1 MTPSPTTSQ
10 VLASLRTFLLAVLPA
25 TGSDGLPV
33 EVILAQINRVPEPKA
48 SDFVIITPTRFE
60 RIETNVDTYQDCR
73 FTGSILG
80 TTMTVSAVQIGALQP
95 GSTLSSALVATGTTI
110 VEQLTGSTGG
120 AGTYKVSQSQTV
132 ISSTISSGGKTLQ
145 QALKCAVQLDFH
157 SADESVAGDMANTVS
172 TTLRDEFGVQ
182 QFANQSPNY
191 GVVPLYADDARQT
204 PYFNEAQQVEWRW
217 VVDALLQAN
226 VVLSLPQQFADSVA
240 LDLISVDEAYA
251 P

>member
-73 FTGSILG
+73 FTGSIAA

-95 GSTLSSALVATGTTI
+95 GATLSSTLVTPGTTI
-110 VEQLTGSTGG
+110 VSQLTGATGG
-120 AGTYKVSQSQTV
+120 AGTYRVSQSQTV
-132 ISSTISSGGKTLQ
+132 ISSTISSGGQTLQ
-145 QALKCAVQLDFH
+145 QALKCTFQLDFH
-157 SADESVAGDMANTVS
+157 SANDTDAGDMANTVS
-172 TTLRDEFGVQ
+172 TTLRSGSGVQ

-204 PYFNEAQQVEWRW
+204 PFHNDQQQVEWRW
-217 VVDALLQAN
+217 VVEALLQAN
-226 VVLSLPQQFADSVA
+226 IVVSVPQQYADSATIGLV
-240 LDLISVDEAYA
+240 SVDAAYA

>member
-10 VLASLRTFLLAVLPA
+10 VLTALRTFLLAVLPA

-60 RIETNVDTYQDCR
+60 RIETNIDTYQDCR

-95 GSTLSSALVATGTTI
+95 GSTLSSALIATGTTI

-182 QFANQSPNY
+182 QFANQSSNY

-204 PYFNEAQQVEWRW
+204 PFHNDQQQVEWRW
-217 VVDALLQAN
+217 VVEALLQAN
-226 VVLSLPQQFADSVA
+226 IVVSVPQQYADSATIGLV
-240 LDLISVDEAYA
+240 SVDAAYA